1 MSAAELRKKYH
12 DTYKL
17 ILCRNVYNQ
26 NLRQY
31 VYTPNKDKKYYSDC
45 SSSQCATFNKIGIK
59 MGLMNTAGIY
69 NSDLFEKV
77 NVTIKNGHVTNVSKL
92 RVGDLLMFR
101 GTDPSRPLQIGHVE
115 GVYEINGTTE
125 DKIVLCGHGSGTP
138 STKNMKTY
146 CTSREASKAP
156 NGKTKGL
163 VCVLRCIKD
172 DNKNTYKIVNC
183 KELNV
188 REKPN
193 SEKTTKIIR
202 TLKAGDVVEIEKITT
217 NKSGS
222 KWGKIKGKK
231 EYISM
236 KYTEKA

>member
-1 MSAAELRKKYH
+1 
-12 DTYKL
+12 
-17 ILCRNVYNQ
+17 
-26 NLRQY
+26 
-31 VYTPNKDKKYYSDC
+31 
-45 SSSQCATFNKIGIK
+45 
-59 MGLMNTAGIY
+59 
-69 NSDLFEKV
+69 
-77 NVTIKNGHVTNVSKL
+77 
-92 RVGDLLMFR
+92 MFR
-101 GTDPSRPLQIGHVE
+101 GSDPSRPLQIGHVE

-183 KELNV
+183 SELNV

-202 TLKAGDVVEIEKITT
+202 TLKAGNVVEIEKITT
-217 NKSGS
+217 NESGS
-222 KWGKIKGKK
+222 KWGKITGKK

-236 KYTEKA
+236 KYTEKVYSASRRVLVCRTLRIFFIVSLFTLFSFFVLLSFFSLIFSLFFLLLGKFASFIHLCYTYSTCLLLKWRCEQSGGNN

>member
-1 MSAAELRKKYH
+1 MSASDLRKKYH

-17 ILCRNVYNQ
+17 ILGRNVYNQ

-31 VYTPNKDKKYYSDC
+31 VFTKYKDGKYYSDC
-45 SSSQCATFNKIGIK
+45 SSSQCAVFNKIGIK
-59 MGLMNTAGIY
+59 IGLMNTAGIY

-77 NVTIKNGHVTNVSKL
+77 DVTIKNGHVTDVSKL

-101 GTDPSRPLQIGHVE
+101 GTDPKRPLQIGHVE

-125 DKIVLCGHGSGTP
+125 DKITLCGHGSGKP

-146 CTSREASKAP
+146 CTTRESSKAP

-172 DNKNTYKIVNC
+172 DTFKVKIVNC
-183 KELNV
+183 TMLNV
-188 REKPN
+188 RVEPNAEKD
-193 SEKTTKIIR
+193 TKVSR
-202 TLKAGDVVEIEKITT
+202 TLKAGATVEIESVVK
-217 NKSGS
+217 NSSGAE
-222 KWGKIKGKK
+222 WGKIKGKT

-236 KYTEKA
+236 KYTKKI

>member
-1 MSAAELRKKYH
+1 
-12 DTYKL
+12 
-17 ILCRNVYNQ
+17 
-26 NLRQY
+26 
-31 VYTPNKDKKYYSDC
+31 
-45 SSSQCATFNKIGIK
+45 
-59 MGLMNTAGIY
+59 
-69 NSDLFEKV
+69 
-77 NVTIKNGHVTNVSKL
+77 
-92 RVGDLLMFR
+92 MFR

-125 DKIVLCGHGSGTP
+125 DKVVLCGPGRGTP
-138 STKNMKTY
+138 STKNMTTY
-146 CTSREASKAP
+146 CTSRESSKAP

-163 VCVLRCIKD
+163 VCVLRCIED

-183 KELNV
+183 SELNV

-202 TLKAGDVVEIEKITT
+202 TLKAGNVVEIEKITT
-217 NKSGS
+217 NESGS

-236 KYTEKA
+236 KYTEKV